1 MPPIFDPAF
10 RNDALNLIIAVLLG
24 GAIGFERQWRQRLAG
39 LRTNTL
45 VSLGAAIFVVFES
58 QFTDTSPTR
67 VAAQVVTGIGFLG
80 AGVIWKEGV
89 NVRGLNTAATLWC
102 SCAVGLL
109 AGAGHWSRAILAAGL
124 VAGVNLVLRPLVR
137 LINRQPLET
146 AEIETSYIVTVTCRA
161 NRGGANPRASGARF
175 WGQRSASARA
185 RKHRYRRHR
194 PGRRECHAHLGKAA
208 RDRARIYRRAPEPG
222 AERDGR
228 ALADGE
234 YDRLTPAA
242 PTWQPAARLGRTFR
256 LRRDK
261 LMPRVLPAFGGVRIP
276 NDISIAVGPAPAWPP
291 SGSPSF
297 LGGNEKRSDD

>member
-1 MPPIFDPAF
+1 MMSIFDPGF

-58 QFTDTSPTR
+58 QFTDTSSTR

-124 VAGVNLVLRPLVR
+124 VASVNLVLRPLVR

-146 AEIETSYIVTVTCRA
+146 AEIETSYVVTVTCRA
-161 NRGGANPRASGARF
+161 HEEAQIRALLVQGFGVSDLHLRELESTDIEGTDRVAVNATLT
-175 WGQRSASARA
+175 SE
-185 RKHRYRRHR
+185 K
-194 PGRRECHAHLGKAA
+194 RREIALEYIVGRLSLEPSVTAA
-208 RDRARIYRRAPEPG
+208 RWRAVNTI
-222 AERDGR
+222 
-228 ALADGE
+228 
-234 YDRLTPAA
+234 
-242 PTWQPAARLGRTFR
+242 
-256 LRRDK
+256 
-261 LMPRVLPAFGGVRIP
+261 V
-276 NDISIAVGPAPAWPP
+276 
-291 SGSPSF
+291 
-297 LGGNEKRSDD
+297 

>member
-1 MPPIFDPAF
+1 MLQLFDPAF

-58 QFTDTSPTR
+58 QFTDTSSTR

-102 SCAVGLL
+102 ACAVGLL

-124 VAGVNLVLRPLVR
+124 VAAVNLVLRPLVR

-161 NRGGANPRASGARF
+161 HEEAQVRALLVQGFGVSDLHLRELESTDIEGTDRVAVNATLT
-175 WGQRSASARA
+175 SE
-185 RKHRYRRHR
+185 K
-194 PGRRECHAHLGKAA
+194 RREIALEYIVGRLSLEPSVTAA
-208 RDRARIYRRAPEPG
+208 RWRAVNTI
-222 AERDGR
+222 
-228 ALADGE
+228 
-234 YDRLTPAA
+234 
-242 PTWQPAARLGRTFR
+242 
-256 LRRDK
+256 
-261 LMPRVLPAFGGVRIP
+261 V
-276 NDISIAVGPAPAWPP
+276 
-291 SGSPSF
+291 
-297 LGGNEKRSDD
+297 

>member
-1 MPPIFDPAF
+1 MLQLFDPAF

-58 QFTDTSPTR
+58 QFTDTSSTR

-102 SCAVGLL
+102 ACAVGLL

-124 VAGVNLVLRPLVR
+124 VAAVNLVLRPLVR

-161 NRGGANPRASGARF
+161 HEEAQIRALLVQGFGVSDLHLRELESTDIEGTDRVAVNATLT
-175 WGQRSASARA
+175 SE
-185 RKHRYRRHR
+185 K
-194 PGRRECHAHLGKAA
+194 RREIALEYIVGRLSLEPSVTAA
-208 RDRARIYRRAPEPG
+208 RWRAVNTI
-222 AERDGR
+222 
-228 ALADGE
+228 
-234 YDRLTPAA
+234 
-242 PTWQPAARLGRTFR
+242 
-256 LRRDK
+256 
-261 LMPRVLPAFGGVRIP
+261 V
-276 NDISIAVGPAPAWPP
+276 
-291 SGSPSF
+291 
-297 LGGNEKRSDD
+297 

>member
-1 MPPIFDPAF
+1 MPPLFDPAF
-10 RNDALNLIIAVLLG
+10 RNDAFNLIVAVLLG

-161 NRGGANPRASGARF
+161 HEEAQIRALLVQGFGVSDLHLRELESTDIEGTDRVAVNATLT
-175 WGQRSASARA
+175 SE
-185 RKHRYRRHR
+185 K
-194 PGRRECHAHLGKAA
+194 RREIALEYIVGRLSLEPSVTAA
-208 RDRARIYRRAPEPG
+208 RWRAVNTI
-222 AERDGR
+222 
-228 ALADGE
+228 
-234 YDRLTPAA
+234 
-242 PTWQPAARLGRTFR
+242 
-256 LRRDK
+256 
-261 LMPRVLPAFGGVRIP
+261 V
-276 NDISIAVGPAPAWPP
+276 
-291 SGSPSF
+291 
-297 LGGNEKRSDD
+297 

>member
-58 QFTDTSPTR
+58 QFTETSPTR

-109 AGAGHWSRAILAAGL
+109 AGAGHWNRAILAAGL
-124 VAGVNLVLRPLVR
+124 VAGVNHVLRPLVR

-161 NRGGANPRASGARF
+161 HEEAQIRALLVQGFGVSDLHLRELESTDIEGTDRVAVNATLT
-175 WGQRSASARA
+175 SE
-185 RKHRYRRHR
+185 K
-194 PGRRECHAHLGKAA
+194 RREIALEYIVGRLSLEPSVTAA
-208 RDRARIYRRAPEPG
+208 R
-222 AERDGR
+222 
-228 ALADGE
+228 
-234 YDRLTPAA
+234 
-242 PTWQPAARLGRTFR
+242 WRT
-256 LRRDK
+256 
-261 LMPRVLPAFGGVRIP
+261 VNTIV
-276 NDISIAVGPAPAWPP
+276 
-291 SGSPSF
+291 
-297 LGGNEKRSDD
+297 

>member
-1 MPPIFDPAF
+1 LLNEFARKGYIPVARRPEPVSATRAGHPTVVQRGYRADDALGFAPDLLPCRRVLSRVRQPRRWFGVEEESMPPIFDPAF
-10 RNDALNLIIAVLLG
+10 RNDAFNLVIAVLLG

-58 QFTDTSPTR
+58 QFTETSPTR

-109 AGAGHWSRAILAAGL
+109 AGAGFWSRAILAAGL
-124 VAGVNLVLRPLVR
+124 VAGVNLVLRPLVT

-161 NRGGANPRASGARF
+161 HEEAQIRALLVQGFGVSDLHLRELESTDIEGTDRVAVNATLT
-175 WGQRSASARA
+175 SE
-185 RKHRYRRHR
+185 K
-194 PGRRECHAHLGKAA
+194 RREIALEYIVGRLSLEPSVTAA
-208 RDRARIYRRAPEPG
+208 R
-222 AERDGR
+222 
-228 ALADGE
+228 
-234 YDRLTPAA
+234 
-242 PTWQPAARLGRTFR
+242 WRT
-256 LRRDK
+256 
-261 LMPRVLPAFGGVRIP
+261 VNTIV
-276 NDISIAVGPAPAWPP
+276 
-291 SGSPSF
+291 
-297 LGGNEKRSDD
+297 

>member
-10 RNDALNLIIAVLLG
+10 RNDALNLIIAVVLG

-124 VAGVNLVLRPLVR
+124 VASVNLVLRPLVR

-161 NRGGANPRASGARF
+161 NEEAQIRALLVQGFGVSDLHPRELESTDIEGTDRVAVNATLTSE
-175 WGQRSASARA
+175 
-185 RKHRYRRHR
+185 K
-194 PGRRECHAHLGKAA
+194 RREIALEYIVGRLSLEPSVTAA
-208 RDRARIYRRAPEPG
+208 R
-222 AERDGR
+222 
-228 ALADGE
+228 
-234 YDRLTPAA
+234 
-242 PTWQPAARLGRTFR
+242 WRT
-256 LRRDK
+256 
-261 LMPRVLPAFGGVRIP
+261 VNTIV
-276 NDISIAVGPAPAWPP
+276 
-291 SGSPSF
+291 
-297 LGGNEKRSDD
+297 